1 MTDQQ
6 DITLAPIGS
15 RPTMDVAEAAALLGV
30 SPWLVLQ
37 QIAKGILP
45 HKRFGRRIII
55 PRAAFLTWLEHV
67 DEPAERSPA
76 GGQAHVQRRAWGS
89 AAEAS

>member
-6 DITLAPIGS
+6 EIISAPTGA
-15 RPTMDVAEAAALLGV
+15 RPTMDVSEVAALLGV

-37 QIAKGILP
+37 QIAKGSLP

-67 DEPAERSPA
+67 DEPA
-76 GGQAHVQRRAWGS
+76 
-89 AAEAS
+89 

>member
-1 MTDQQ
+1 
-6 DITLAPIGS
+6 
-15 RPTMDVAEAAALLGV
+15 MDVAEAAALLGV

-37 QIAKGILP
+37 QIAKGNLP
-45 HKRFGRRIII
+45 RFGRRIII

-76 GGQAHVQRRAWGS
+76 GGQAHVQRRAG
-89 AAEAS
+89 ERR

>member
-15 RPTMDVAEAAALLGV
+15 RPTMNVAEAAALLGV

-37 QIAKGILP
+37 QIAKGNLP
-45 HKRFGRRIII
+45 RFGRRIII

-67 DEPAERSPA
+67 DEPA
-76 GGQAHVQRRAWGS
+76 
-89 AAEAS
+89 

>member
-6 DITLAPIGS
+6 ETTTAPTGS

-30 SPWLVLQ
+30 SPWLVFQ
-37 QIAKGILP
+37 QIAKGNLP

-67 DEPAERSPA
+67 DEPA
-76 GGQAHVQRRAWGS
+76 
-89 AAEAS
+89 

>member
-6 DITLAPIGS
+6 EITTAPTGA
-15 RPTMDVAEAAALLGV
+15 RPRMDVTEAAALLGV

-37 QIAKGILP
+37 QIAKGNLP
-45 HKRFGRRIII
+45 RFGRRIII

-67 DEPAERSPA
+67 DEPA
-76 GGQAHVQRRAWGS
+76 
-89 AAEAS
+89 

>member
-1 MTDQQ
+1 MTEQQ
-6 DITLAPIGS
+6 TSPSIPTTP
-15 RPTMDVAEAAALLGV
+15 RPTMDVAEAAVLLGV

-37 QIAKGILP
+37 QIAKGNLP

-67 DEPAERSPA
+67 DEPA
-76 GGQAHVQRRAWGS
+76 
-89 AAEAS
+89 

>member
-6 DITLAPIGS
+6 ELTTAPTGS

-37 QIAKGILP
+37 QIAKGNLP
-45 HKRFGRRIII
+45 RFGRRIII
-55 PRAAFLTWLEHV
+55 PWAAFLTWLEHV
-67 DEPAERSPA
+67 DEPA
-76 GGQAHVQRRAWGS
+76 
-89 AAEAS
+89 

>member
-15 RPTMDVAEAAALLGV
+15 RPTMNVAEAAALLGV

-37 QIAKGILP
+37 QIAKGNLP
-45 HKRFGRRIII
+45 
-55 PRAAFLTWLEHV
+55 
-67 DEPAERSPA
+67 RSA
-76 GGQAHVQRRAWGS
+76 G
-89 AAEAS
+89 ASSSRGPLS

>member
-6 DITLAPIGS
+6 ETTRVPAGA

-37 QIAKGILP
+37 QIAKGNLP
-45 HKRFGRRIII
+45 HKRFRRILI
-55 PRAAFLTWLEHV
+55 PRRAFLAWLEDV
-67 DEPAERSPA
+67 DEPAR
-76 GGQAHVQRRAWGS
+76 QV
-89 AAEAS
+89 

>member
-6 DITLAPIGS
+6 EITSAPTGT
-15 RPTMDVAEAAALLGV
+15 RPTMDVTEAAALLGV

-37 QIAKGILP
+37 QIAKGNLP
-45 HKRFGRRIII
+45 RFGRRIII

-67 DEPAERSPA
+67 DEPA
-76 GGQAHVQRRAWGS
+76 
-89 AAEAS
+89 